1 MQCDCKTM
9 CRRGLCPEA
18 IGNYSE
24 SGLQAIL
31 CSLLFVFLW
40 TWPLKK
46 MNCLMMRCLMPVPG
60 KTLGIVCIKNPTWCQ
75 QKGKFTIHSKF
86 IILNLKVKD
95 KNAPK
100 FKLEMRLS
108 WQSAW
113 LSFVKSACDPPS
125 TSIVPT
131 PVTLGIQVPPP
142 LLGDSKTDLGNCRL
156 CLKQSTIQTNKQ
168 KTQIQAKPNT
178 LKSKPCWYDIK
189 KVWSSRPF

>member
-1 MQCDCKTM
+1 
-9 CRRGLCPEA
+9 
-18 IGNYSE
+18 
-24 SGLQAIL
+24 
-31 CSLLFVFLW
+31 
-40 TWPLKK
+40 
-46 MNCLMMRCLMPVPG
+46 MMLCLMPVPG

-75 QKGKFTIHSKF
+75 QKGKFTIHIKF

-100 FKLEMRLS
+100 FKLETWLS

-125 TSIVPT
+125 ISIVPT
-131 PVTLGIQVPPP
+131 PVTLGIQAPPP

-168 KTQIQAKPNT
+168 KPKPKPNQT
-178 LKSKPCWYDIK
+178 LSNLKHVDMTSKKFGVLDPFRFLKSRQIIQTMKNSLSETHWVQRILDK
-189 KVWSSRPF
+189 R